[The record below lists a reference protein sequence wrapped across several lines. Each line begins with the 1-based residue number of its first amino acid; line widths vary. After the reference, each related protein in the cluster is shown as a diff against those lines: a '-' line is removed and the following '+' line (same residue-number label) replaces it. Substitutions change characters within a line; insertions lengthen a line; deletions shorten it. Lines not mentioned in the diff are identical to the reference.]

1 MGGCSFLEAYRKSDG
16 AMPPGGGYLQE
27 LGGYRDPWKFSAHP
41 SAMLTFQ
48 NNTSENGL
56 TGRLQT
62 FLSKRP
68 MPLGS
73 GGMCRTSTQRASMR
87 QLRPTPP
94 WVLLACVTSAGTV
107 HNSCVL
113 WLFLGSG
120 RLPLWSEGRA
130 DAELC
135 ADKEEQFE
143 LDREPTPGRNR
154 KVRGGKSQKRKRL
167 KKEPIRKTKRRR
179 RGHLG
184 MSMTWVFAW
193 LWHIAVVVPQGL
205 GSSCKMSVFPVCSP
219 DLAVSLANQ
228 SLGYFPSFLWL

>member
-1 MGGCSFLEAYRKSDG
+1 MC
-16 AMPPGGGYLQE
+16 LQE
-27 LGGYRDPWKFSAHP
+27 LSGCRDPWKFPAHLSAI
-41 SAMLTFQ
+41 LTFQ

-73 GGMCRTSTQRASMR
+73 GG
-87 QLRPTPP
+87 
-94 WVLLACVTSAGTV
+94 
-107 HNSCVL
+107 
-113 WLFLGSG
+113 SG
-120 RLPLWSEGRA
+120 RLPLWSEGKA

-179 RGHLG
+179 RGENPEAKSKKLRYQDEADQNALR
-184 MSMTWVFAW
+184 MMTRLRVSWSMQEDGLLMLCRIASNVLNTKVSPITPGPWEQPFAM
-193 LWHIAVVVPQGL
+193 P
-205 GSSCKMSVFPVCSP
+205 
-219 DLAVSLANQ
+219 
-228 SLGYFPSFLWL
+228 

>member
-1 MGGCSFLEAYRKSDG
+1 MDKHNLERKC
-16 AMPPGGGYLQE
+16 
-27 LGGYRDPWKFSAHP
+27 
-41 SAMLTFQ
+41 AMLEYTTGSREVVDEGLVPGDGLGAAGLDSSFYAHLKRNWVWTSYIINKARK

-73 GGMCRTSTQRASMR
+73 G
-87 QLRPTPP
+87 
-94 WVLLACVTSAGTV
+94 
-107 HNSCVL
+107 
-113 WLFLGSG
+113 GSG

-193 LWHIAVVVPQGL
+193 LWHIAMESIQKPKAK
-205 GSSCKMSVFPVCSP
+205 SYATKMR
-219 DLAVSLANQ
+219 LTRT
-228 SLGYFPSFLWL
+228 PSG